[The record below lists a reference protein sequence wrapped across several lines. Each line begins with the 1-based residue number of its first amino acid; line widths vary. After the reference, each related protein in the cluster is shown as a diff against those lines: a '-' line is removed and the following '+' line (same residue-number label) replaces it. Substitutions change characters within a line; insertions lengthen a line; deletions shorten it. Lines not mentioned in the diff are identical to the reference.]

1 MSQLRSPSAEARTGR
16 PFSRLLTVVA
26 ALAVIGTMVG
36 TTIPAQAST
45 LSAWSTAAAPAAAPA
60 APAAPAGVLSFP
72 QAKAE
77 GKVSSIDW
85 GSRCN
90 VPTGTLKYPSFF
102 AGPCYAPFTGNNG
115 GATSQGVTASTIKV
129 VYYVPQANDPILNY
143 IESAVKDT
151 ATNAQNIQ
159 TMQDWVTFYNH
170 FYETYGR
177 KVVLV
182 PYNATGVSDDPVSAR
197 ADAVTIAT
205 DIKPFAVWG
214 GPILTTAFAD
224 ELAARHVMCI
234 DCGSGD
240 TNSYFQQRAP
250 YVWSLGMLPQQSIV
264 HVVEFL
270 KKQVNGRDATFAGES
285 DFTKQRRKFGM
296 IDLVNDADSATL
308 LTDWQK
314 SFKSA
319 GINVAQYVTYA
330 SPTDLQTQ
338 APALIAKLK
347 AAGVTSVIFSGDPVA
362 PQTLTR
368 AATAQN
374 YFPEWIISGS
384 ALTDTAAFG
393 RTYDQRQWAHA
404 FGVSFG
410 AARTGVTGAIPLY
423 EWYFGHKPPDL
434 TGAAVDV
441 IDAAFFYAVLQGV
454 GPDLTAQNYQKAAF
468 AAPPT
473 PHAITQP
480 SLSYGHHGIWA
491 GTDYGGVDDAT
502 EVWWN
507 PSISGPDEL
516 GRPGKGLYEYV
527 DGGKRYLPGQWPPEP
542 TKAFQ
547 KSGAVAIYTTPPAA
561 ERTPNYP
568 SPANSGT

>member
-1 MSQLRSPSAEARTGR
+1 MSQLRSPLAEARSGR

-36 TTIPAQAST
+36 TTLPAQASA
-45 LSAWSTAAAPAAAPA
+45 LSTRSTAA

-77 GKVSSIDW
+77 GKVGSINW

-102 AGPCYAPFTGNNG
+102 AAACYAPFTGNNG
-115 GATSQGVTASTIKV
+115 GATTQGVTASTIKV

-151 ATNAQNIQ
+151 ATNSQNIQ

-170 FYETYGR
+170 FFETYGR

-182 PYNATGVSDDPVSAR
+182 PYTATGVSDDPVSAR

-214 GPILTTAFAD
+214 GPILTTSFAD
-224 ELAARHVMCI
+224 ELAARHVLCI
-234 DCGSGD
+234 DCGDGD

-264 HVVEFL
+264 HVTEYL
-270 KKQVNGRDATFAGES
+270 KKQVNGKDATFAGES

-296 IDLVNDADSATL
+296 IDLVNGADSASL

-410 AARTGVTGAIPLY
+410 AARTGVTGAITLY
-423 EWYFGHKPPDL
+423 KWYFGHKPPDL
-434 TGAAVDV
+434 TGAAVSV
-441 IDAAFFYAVLQGV
+441 IDDGLFYAVLQGV
-454 GPDLTAQNYQKAAF
+454 GPDLTAQNFQTALF
-468 AAPPT
+468 AGAPT

-516 GRPGKGLYEYV
+516 GRPGQGLYEYV
-527 DGGKRYLPGQWPPEP
+527 DGGKRYLPGQWPTEP

-547 KSGAVAIYTTPPAA
+547 KSGAVALYTTPPAA
-561 ERTPNYP
+561 ERTPDYP
-568 SPANSGT
+568 SPAQGGT

>member
-1 MSQLRSPSAEARTGR
+1 MSQFRSPLVEARTGR
-16 PFSRLLTVVA
+16 PFSRLFTVVA

-36 TTIPAQAST
+36 TTIPAGASAAST
-45 LSAWSTAAAPAAAPA
+45 RRAAAAPAAAPA
-60 APAAPAGVLSFP
+60 APAGVLSFS

-77 GKVSSIDW
+77 GKVGSINW

-102 AGPCYAPFTGNNG
+102 AAACYAPFTGNNG
-115 GATSQGVTASTIKV
+115 GTTTQGVTASTIKV
-129 VYYVPQANDPILNY
+129 VYYVPQATDPILNY
-143 IESAVKDT
+143 IESAIKDT

-170 FYETYGR
+170 FFETYGR

-182 PYNATGVSDDPVSAR
+182 PFTATGVSDDPVSAR

-205 DIKPFAVWG
+205 NIKPFAVWG
-214 GPILTTAFAD
+214 GPILTTSFAD
-224 ELAARHVMCI
+224 ELAARHVLCI
-234 DCGSGD
+234 DCGDGT
-240 TNSYFQQRAP
+240 TNSYFQQRSP

-264 HVVEFL
+264 HVTEFL
-270 KKQVNGRDATFAGES
+270 KKQVNGKDAAFAGES
-285 DFTKQRRKFGM
+285 DFKKQKRKFGM
-296 IDLVNDADSATL
+296 IDLVNGADTASL
-308 LTDWQK
+308 LTDWKK
-314 SFKSA
+314 SFASA

-347 AAGVTSVIFSGDPVA
+347 AAGVTSVIFSGDPIA

-384 ALTDTAAFG
+384 VLTDTAAFG

-434 TGAAVDV
+434 TGAAVSVVDT
-441 IDAAFFYAVLQGV
+441 AFFFAVLQGV
-454 GPDLTAQNYQKAAF
+454 GPDLTAQNLPERRCSPVPQPP
-468 AAPPT
+468 APSPSRRCRG
-473 PHAITQP
+473 AIT
-480 SLSYGHHGIWA
+480 A
-491 GTDYGGVDDAT
+491 
-502 EVWWN
+502 
-507 PSISGPDEL
+507 SGP
-516 GRPGKGLYEYV
+516 G
-527 DGGKRYLPGQWPPEP
+527 P
-542 TKAFQ
+542 TTAA
-547 KSGAVAIYTTPPAA
+547 STTP
-561 ERTPNYP
+561 RR
-568 SPANSGT
+568 SGGTRRSRDPMS

>member
-1 MSQLRSPSAEARTGR
+1 MPQLRSLLAEARTRR
-16 PFSRLLTVVA
+16 PFSPLLSIAA
-26 ALAVIGTMVG
+26 ALAVIGTMAG
-36 TTIPAQAST
+36 TILP
-45 LSAWSTAAAPAAAPA
+45 APAGASSTTSTTAN
-60 APAAPAGVLSFP
+60 PAAPAGALSFS

-77 GKVSSIDW
+77 GKVGSINW

-90 VPTGTLKYPSFF
+90 VATGTLKYPSFF
-102 AGPCYAPFTGNNG
+102 AGACYAPFTGNNG
-115 GATSQGVTASTIKV
+115 GATTSGVTASTIKV
-129 VYYVPQANDPILNY
+129 VYYVAQANDPILNY

-170 FYETYGR
+170 FFETYGR
-177 KVVLV
+177 KVQLI
-182 PYNATGVSDDPVSAR
+182 PFTASGVSDDPVSAR

-205 DIKPFAVWG
+205 NIKPFAVWG

-224 ELAARHVMCI
+224 ELSARHVLCI

-240 TNSYFQQRAP
+240 TNSYFQQRSP

-264 HVVEFL
+264 HVAEFL
-270 KKQVNGRDATFAGES
+270 KKQVNGKKATFAGES
-285 DFTKQRRKFGM
+285 DFKTQKRKFGM
-296 IDLVNDADSATL
+296 IDLVNNADSSSL
-308 LTDWQK
+308 LKDWQK
-314 SFKSA
+314 AFKSD

-384 ALTDTAAFG
+384 ALTDTAAFA
-393 RTYDQRQWAHA
+393 RTYDQKQWAHA

-434 TGAAVDV
+434 TGAAVSM
-441 IDAAFFYAVLQGV
+441 IDASFFFAVLQGI
-454 GPDLTAQNYQKAAF
+454 GPDLTAKNYQKAAF
-468 AAPPT
+468 AGAPT

-480 SLSYGHHGIWA
+480 SLSWGNHGIWS

-516 GRPGKGLYEYV
+516 GRVGPGLYEYV
-527 DGGKRYLPGQWPPEP
+527 NGGKRYLPGHWPTEP
-542 TKAFQ
+542 TQAFQ
-547 KSGAVAIYTTPPAA
+547 KAGAVAIYTTPPPS
-561 ERTPNYP
+561 EKVPNYP
-568 SPANSGT
+568 SPAQNGS

>member
-1 MSQLRSPSAEARTGR
+1 MSQLCSPLAEARRRR
-16 PFSRLLTVVA
+16 PRSRLLTVVA
-26 ALAVIGTMVG
+26 ALAVIGPMAG
-36 TTIPAQAST
+36 TALAAQSSAAST
-45 LSAWSTAAAPAAAPA
+45 TSTTAAPAS
-60 APAAPAGVLSFP
+60 PAGVLSFS

-77 GKVSSIDW
+77 GKVNSINW

-102 AGPCYAPFTGNNG
+102 AAACYAPFTGNNG
-115 GATSQGVTASTIKV
+115 GSTTQGVTASTIKV
-129 VYYVPQANDPILNY
+129 VYYVPQASDPILNY
-143 IESAVKDT
+143 IESAIKDT

-170 FYETYGR
+170 FFETYGR

-182 PYNATGVSDDPVSAR
+182 PFNASGVSDDPVSAR

-214 GPILTTAFAD
+214 GPILTTSFAD
-224 ELAARHVMCI
+224 ELAARHVLCI

-240 TNSYFQQRAP
+240 TNSYFQQRSP
-250 YVWSLGMLPQQSIV
+250 YVWSLGILPQQSIV
-264 HVVEFL
+264 HVAEFL
-270 KKQVNGRDATFAGES
+270 KKQVNGKKATFAGES
-285 DFTKQRRKFGM
+285 DFKTQKRKFGM
-296 IDLVNDADSATL
+296 IDLVNGADSASL
-308 LTDWQK
+308 LKDWQK
-314 SFKSA
+314 AFKSD

-347 AAGVTSVIFSGDPVA
+347 AAGVTSVIFSGDPIA

-374 YFPEWIISGS
+374 YFPEWIVSGA

-393 RTYDQRQWAHA
+393 RTYDQKQWVHA

-434 TGAAVDV
+434 TGAAVSMV
-441 IDAAFFYAVLQGV
+441 DASFFFAVLQGI

-468 AAPPT
+468 AGAPT
-473 PHAITQP
+473 THAITQP
-480 SLSYGHHGIWA
+480 SLSWGNHGIWT

-516 GRPGKGLYEYV
+516 GRIGSGLYEYV
-527 DGGKRYLPGQWPPEP
+527 QGGKRYLPGQWP
-542 TKAFQ
+542 TVSTQAFQ
-547 KSGAVAIYTTPPAA
+547 KAGAVAIYSKPPAA
-561 ERTPNYP
+561 ERVPNYP
-568 SPANSGT
+568 SPAQNGS

>member
-1 MSQLRSPSAEARTGR
+1 MAEARTGR

-26 ALAVIGTMVG
+26 AMAVIGTMVG
-36 TTIPAQAST
+36 ATLPAQAST
-45 LSAWSTAAAPAAAPA
+45 RTAAA
-60 APAAPAGVLSFP
+60 APAAPAGVLSFS

-77 GKVSSIDW
+77 GKVGSINW

-102 AGPCYAPFTGNNG
+102 AAACYAPFTGNNG
-115 GATSQGVTASTIKV
+115 GTTTQGVTASTIKV
-129 VYYVPQANDPILNY
+129 AYYVPQATDPILNY
-143 IESAVKDT
+143 IESAIKDT

-170 FYETYGR
+170 FFETYGR

-182 PYNATGVSDDPVSAR
+182 PFTATGVSDDPVSAR

-205 DIKPFAVWG
+205 NIKPFAVWG
-214 GPILTTAFAD
+214 GPILTTSFAD
-224 ELAARHVMCI
+224 ELAARHVLCI
-234 DCGSGD
+234 DCGDGT
-240 TNSYFQQRAP
+240 TNSYFQQRSP

-264 HVVEFL
+264 HVTEFL
-270 KKQVNGRDATFAGES
+270 KKQVNGKDATFAGES
-285 DFTKQRRKFGM
+285 DFKTQKRKFGM
-296 IDLVNDADSATL
+296 IDLVNGADSASL
-308 LTDWQK
+308 LTDWKK
-314 SFKSA
+314 SFTSA

-347 AAGVTSVIFSGDPVA
+347 AAGVTSVIFSGDPIA

-374 YFPEWIISGS
+374 YFPEWIVSGS

-434 TGAAVDV
+434 TGAAVSMVDT
-441 IDAAFFYAVLQGV
+441 AFFYAVLQGI

-468 AAPPT
+468 AGAPT
-473 PHAITQP
+473 PRAITQP
-480 SLSYGHHGIWA
+480 SLSWGNHGIWP

-507 PSISGPDEL
+507 PSVSGPDEL
-516 GRPGKGLYEYV
+516 GRSGTGLYEYV
-527 DGGKRYLPGQWPPEP
+527 DGGKRYLPGQWPSGT
-542 TKAFQ
+542 TKAFK
-547 KSGAVAIYTTPPAA
+547 KSGAVALYATPPAA
-561 ERTPNYP
+561 ERIPNYP
-568 SPANSGT
+568 SPAQSGS

>member
-1 MSQLRSPSAEARTGR
+1 MHSKLLLVGSMAIVTVSLVLIPGLGASSASAASSPR
-16 PFSRLLTVVA
+16 PTLSF
-26 ALAVIGTMVG
+26 
-36 TTIPAQAST
+36 AQAK
-45 LSAWSTAAAPAAAPA
+45 
-60 APAAPAGVLSFP
+60 
-72 QAKAE
+72 QE
-77 GKVSSIDW
+77 NKVGSINW

-90 VPTGTLKYPSFF
+90 VATGKLKYPSFF
-102 AGPCYAPFTGNNG
+102 AGECYAPFHGNNG
-115 GATSQGVTASTIKV
+115 GATAQGVTSKVIKIV
-129 VYYVPQANDPILNY
+129 LYVPEQNDPILDY

-151 ATNAQNIQ
+151 ATNAQTIA
-159 TMQDWVTFYNH
+159 TMRNWVTFYNH
-170 FYETYGR
+170 YFETYGR
-177 KVVLV
+177 KVELI
-182 PYNATGVSDDPVSAR
+182 PYTATGVADDPVAAR

-205 DIKPFAVWG
+205 NIKPFAVWN
-214 GPILTTAFAD
+214 GPALTTAFAD
-224 ELAARHVMCI
+224 ELAARHLLCI

-240 TNSYFQQRAP
+240 TNAYFQQRAP
-250 YVWSLGMLPQQSIV
+250 YVWSLGILPQQSIV
-264 HVVEFL
+264 HVTEFL
-270 KKQVNGRDATFAGES
+270 KKQVSGRDASFAGEAAFK
-285 DFTKQRRKFGM
+285 DEKRKFGM
-296 IDLVNDADSATL
+296 IDLVDDANSATL

-314 SFKSA
+314 SFKAA
-319 GINVAQYVTYA
+319 GINVVQYVTYA

-384 ALTDTAAFG
+384 VLTDTAAFA

-434 TGAAVDV
+434 TAAAVEEVDASLFFPV
-441 IDAAFFYAVLQGV
+441 IQGV
-454 GPDLTAQNYQKAAF
+454 GPDLTAANFQKALF
-468 AAPPT
+468 AGAPT

-480 SLSYGHHGIWA
+480 SLSWGHHGIWP
-491 GTDYGGVDDAT
+491 GTDYGGTDDAT

-516 GRPGKGLYEYV
+516 GRVGKGLYEYV
-527 DGGKRYLPGQWPPEP
+527 DGGKRYLPGHWPVEA
-542 TKAFQ
+542 TQAFRL
-547 KSGAVAIYTTPPAA
+547 SGAVAIYSKPPPS
-561 ERTPNYP
+561 ERVPNYP
-568 SPANSGT
+568 SPAR